1 MLSNML
7 QNIIQSEIGR
17 KYIEKIEVPI
27 SITKNIKNILRPY
40 QVNSLQYFIA
50 YLNEYDNNKN
60 KHLMFNMAT
69 GSGKTLI
76 MASLIL
82 YLYEKG
88 YRNFLFFVNSVNIID
103 KTRENFFNISSNKYL
118 FNNEIIINNKNV
130 EIKEV
135 NNFDYSDE
143 YNINIFVTSIQ
154 YLHNLLRENKE
165 NAFDITNLQD
175 KKIVILADEAHHFN
189 AETSKNK
196 ILQKGLFE
204 EEKSNEKEIIKND
217 SWESTVQTI
226 FQSNKENF
234 LLEFTATIDYEN
246 SFIVDKYLDK
256 TIFKYD
262 LLKFRQDLYSKEIDI
277 IQNDVDKKYL
287 MLGAVILSEYRREVA
302 SNNGIDLKPIILFKA
317 HKLIKESQE
326 NQEIFNNLIDNLKE
340 KDIDK
345 LYKSNLKENDK
356 KDIIYKAIG
365 YFKNKYRDFDIFIS
379 RIKEAFKKEYQL
391 ITNEKTK
398 SSEEKND
405 KDSKEMSKQN
415 KLLNTLENKD
425 NPIRVIFSV
434 NKLNEGWD
442 VLNLFDIVRLYEK
455 RDADTKNKKAGKTTI
470 SEAQLIGRG
479 ARYYPLKIDY
489 YNDDEI
495 YKRKYDKDLDNDK
508 RILETLYYHS
518 IKDSRY
524 ISELRTV
531 LREHGLLDDVYC
543 REANFELK
551 ENVKKYADT
560 NFIFSN
566 RREEKARFYKEDK
579 TLLGNKKSFADIR
592 ADLNKFEFQYV
603 CKTGSIKIE
612 HAINEENKNLTES
625 EKLKNRVI
633 ESLGRPEDIEFYE
646 IKKHIRLYAWY
657 KMNYGFDQL
666 KPKFQDLKN
675 IDELFDH
682 LSDMKFKFFN
692 LNDKYININE
702 EYINFLTTDFYPKLI
717 KIIDENYSE
726 YIGTKDFYPQLIKDV
741 FREKKKKIYNEKLC
755 ADMEKI
761 EYYAQN
767 ILYADSYLEISFSTK
782 HINDVIEKLKEK
794 GYNNIYL
801 FRNDQDLAIYNF
813 DNGTAFYPD
822 FILICEYKKEQIHY
836 QVFIEP
842 KGEHLESSPE
852 EKAKQDFLLSI
863 KNDSTLNKDTFELDT
878 DKYILFGMRFFTD
891 DDNNN
896 SQKWNDELK
905 NEFKG

>member
-1 MLSNML
+1 MSVNL
-7 QNIIQSEIGR
+7 QKSIEYELGIKN
-17 KYIEKIEVPI
+17 IEKIEIPTSVA
-27 SITKNIKNILRPY
+27 KNIKNTLRPY

-50 YLNEYDNNKN
+50 YLNEYDNNRN

-88 YRNFLFFVNSVNIID
+88 YRNFLFFVNSANIID
-103 KTRENFFNISSNKYL
+103 KTRENFFKIQSSKYL
-118 FNNEIIINNKNV
+118 FNNEIIINNKNI

-135 NNFDYSDE
+135 NNFDYSDD

-154 YLHNLLRENKE
+154 YLHNLLKENKE

-196 ILQKGLFE
+196 IVQKKFFE
-204 EEKSNEKEIIKND
+204 NEKEIIKND
-217 SWESTVQTI
+217 NWENTVQAI
-226 FQSNKENF
+226 FQSNKDNF
-234 LLEFTATIDYEN
+234 LLEFTATINYEN
-246 SFIVDKYLDK
+246 GLISDKYSDK
-256 TIFKYD
+256 IIFKYD

-277 IQNDVDKKYL
+277 IQNDADKKYL
-287 MLGAVILSEYRREVA
+287 MLGAVILSEYRREIA

-317 HKLIKESQE
+317 NQFIKESQK
-326 NQEIFNNLIDNLKE
+326 NQEIFNDLINNLKE

-345 LYKSNLKENDK
+345 LFKPNIKENDK

-365 YFKNKYRDFDIFIS
+365 YFKDKYKDFNVFIS
-379 RIKEAFKKEYQL
+379 RIKESFKIECQL
-391 ITNEKTK
+391 ITNEKAK
-398 SSEEKND
+398 SSEEKNN
-405 KDSKEMSKQN
+405 KDSKEISNQN

-425 NPIRVIFSV
+425 NPIRAVFSV

-442 VLNLFDIVRLYEK
+442 VLNLFDIVRLYES
-455 RDADTKNKKAGKTTI
+455 RDADSKKKKAEKTTI

-479 ARYYPLKIDY
+479 ARYYPLKLDY

-524 ISELRTV
+524 ISELRAV

-543 REANFELK
+543 EEKDFKIK
-551 ENVKKYADT
+551 EKYKKYMNK

-566 RREEKARFYKEDK
+566 RKEEKNRLYKEDK
-579 TLLGNKKSFADIR
+579 TLIGNKKSFADIR
-592 ADLNKFEFQYV
+592 ARLENFRFEYV
-603 CKTGSIKIE
+603 CKTGSRKTE
-612 HAINEENKNLTES
+612 HAVNEEEKKLTES
-625 EKLKNRVI
+625 EKLQHLKI
-633 ESLGRPEDIEFYE
+633 ESLGKPKHKSFGDIKDY
-646 IKKHIRLYAWY
+646 IKINAWY
-657 KMNYGFDQL
+657 KMNYGFDKL

-675 IDELFDH
+675 INELFDS
-682 LSDMKFKFFN
+682 LRDIEFIFFN
-692 LNDKYININE
+692 LNDKYVNPND
-702 EYINFLTTDFYPKLI
+702 EYINFLTQIFYPKLI

-726 YIGTKDFYPQLIKDV
+726 YMGTKEFYPKLIKDV
-741 FREKKKKIYNEKLC
+741 FRDKKKKIYNKKLY
-755 ADMEKI
+755 ADMEDA

-767 ILYADSYLEISFSTK
+767 ILYADSDLEIDFSKK
-782 HINDVIEKLKEK
+782 HINDVIEYLKEK
-794 GYNNIYL
+794 GYSNIYL
-801 FRNDQDLAIYNF
+801 FRNDQDLAVYNF
-813 DNGTAFYPD
+813 DNGRAFYPD
-822 FILICEYKKEQIHY
+822 FILICEYQKEQIHY
-836 QVFIEP
+836 QVFLEP
-842 KGEHLESSPE
+842 KGKHLESSPE

-863 KNDSTLNKDTFELDT
+863 KNSSTLNKDAFELDT

-891 DDNNN
+891 NDNNN
-896 SQKWNDELK
+896 SQKWNNELK

>member
-7 QNIIQSEIGR
+7 QNVIQSEIGR
-17 KYIEKIEVPI
+17 KTIEKIEIPI
-27 SITKNIKNILRPY
+27 SITKNIKNTLRPY
-40 QVNSLQYFIA
+40 QINSLQYFIA

-118 FNNEIIINNKNV
+118 FNSEIIINNKNI

-135 NNFDYSDE
+135 NNFDYSDD

-154 YLHNLLRENKE
+154 YLHNLLKENKE

-196 ILQKGLFE
+196 IPQKELFE
-204 EEKSNEKEIIKND
+204 EEKSNEN
-217 SWESTVQTI
+217 WESTVQTI
-226 FQSNKENF
+226 FQSNKDNF

-246 SFIVDKYLDK
+246 KSIVDKYLDK

-287 MLGAVILSEYRREVA
+287 MLGAVILSEYRREIA
-302 SNNGIDLKPIILFKA
+302 SNNGIELKPIILFKA
-317 HKLIKESQE
+317 HKLIKESQA
-326 NQEIFNNLIDNLKE
+326 NQEIFNDLIDNLKE

-356 KDIIYKAIG
+356 KNIIYKSIE
-365 YFKNKYRDFDIFIS
+365 YFKDKYKYFDIFIS
-379 RIKEAFKKEYQL
+379 RIKEAFKREYQL

-398 SSEEKND
+398 PSEEKND
-405 KDSKEMSKQN
+405 KDSKEISKQN

-442 VLNLFDIVRLYEK
+442 VLNLFDIVRLYET
-455 RDADTKNKKAGKTTI
+455 RDADTKKKKAGKTTI

-479 ARYYPLKIDY
+479 ARYYPLRLDY

-543 REANFELK
+543 REEDFKLK
-551 ENVKKYADT
+551 EIVAKYADT

-566 RREEKARFYKEDK
+566 RKEEKARLYKEDK
-579 TLLGNKKSFADIR
+579 TLIGNKKSFEDIKSYFKNIT
-592 ADLNKFEFQYV
+592 LEYI
-603 CKTGSIKIE
+603 CKTGSIKVE
-612 HAINEENKNLTES
+612 HAINEEDKNLTES
-625 EKLKNRVI
+625 EKLRNLKI
-633 ESLGRPEDIEFYE
+633 ESLGKPKHKSFGDIKDY
-646 IKKHIRLYAWY
+646 IKINAWY
-657 KMNYGFDQL
+657 KMNYGFDKL

-675 IDELFDH
+675 LYELFYH
-682 LSDMKFKFFN
+682 LRDIKFIFFN

-702 EYINFLTTDFYPKLI
+702 EYINFLTNVFYPKLI

-726 YIGTKDFYPQLIKDV
+726 YIGTKEFYPQLIKDV

-755 ADMEKI
+755 ADMGNI

-767 ILYADSYLEISFSTK
+767 ILYADSDLEIYFSTK
-782 HINDVIEKLKEK
+782 HIYEVIEYLKEK

-836 QVFIEP
+836 QVFLEP
-842 KGEHLESSPE
+842 KGKHLESSPE

-863 KNDSTLNKDTFELDT
+863 KNNSTLNKDIFELDT

-891 DDNNN
+891 DNSN

>member
-17 KYIEKIEVPI
+17 KTIEKIEIPI
-27 SITKNIKNILRPY
+27 SITKNIKNTLRPY
-40 QVNSLQYFIA
+40 QINSLQYFIA

-76 MASLIL
+76 MAALIL

-88 YRNFLFFVNSVNIID
+88 YRNFLFFVNSINIID

-118 FNNEIIINNKNV
+118 FNSEIIINNKNI

-135 NNFDYSDE
+135 NNFDYSDD

-154 YLHNLLRENKE
+154 YLHILLSKGNKE

-196 ILQKGLFE
+196 IPEKGLFE
-204 EEKSNEKEIIKND
+204 QEKSNEN
-217 SWESTVQTI
+217 WENTVQTI
-226 FQSNKENF
+226 FQSNKDNF

-246 SFIVDKYLDK
+246 SFIVDKYSDK

-287 MLGAVILSEYRREVA
+287 MLGAVIVSEYRREIA

-326 NQEIFNNLIDNLKE
+326 NQEIFNDLIDNLKE

-356 KDIIYKAIG
+356 KDIIYKAIV
-365 YFKNKYRDFDIFIS
+365 YFKNKYKDFDIFIS

-398 SSEEKND
+398 LSEEKND
-405 KDSKEMSKQN
+405 KDSKEISKQN

-455 RDADTKNKKAGKTTI
+455 RDPDTKNKKAGKTAI

-479 ARYYPLKIDY
+479 ARYYPLKLDY

-495 YKRKYDKDLDNDK
+495 YKRKYDKDLDSDK

-543 REANFELK
+543 RETNFELK
-551 ENVKKYADT
+551 ENIKKYADT

-566 RREEKARFYKEDK
+566 KKEEKSRLYKEDK
-579 TLLGNKKSFADIR
+579 TLIGNKKPFEDIR
-592 ADLNKFEFQYV
+592 ADLDKFKFQYI
-603 CKTGSIKIE
+603 CKTGSRKTE
-612 HAINEENKNLTES
+612 HAINEEKNLTES
-625 EKLKNRVI
+625 EKLQNRKI
-633 ESLGRPEDIEFYE
+633 ESWGRPKDIGFYKIE
-646 IKKHIRLYAWY
+646 KYIRLYAWY

-666 KPKFQDLKN
+666 KEKFPYLKN
-675 IDELFDH
+675 IDELFDNF
-682 LSDMKFKFFN
+682 SDMKFKFFN
-692 LNDKYININE
+692 LNDKYVNINE

-726 YIGTKDFYPQLIKDV
+726 YVGTKDFYPKLIKDV
-741 FREKKKKIYNEKLC
+741 FKAKKKKIYDEKLC
-755 ADMEKI
+755 ANMENI

-767 ILYADSYLEISFSTK
+767 ILYADSDLEIDFSTK
-782 HINDVIEKLKEK
+782 HIYEVIEYLKNK
-794 GYNNIYL
+794 SYSNIYL

-813 DNGTAFYPD
+813 DNGAAFYPD

-836 QVFIEP
+836 QVFLEP
-842 KGEHLESSPE
+842 KGKHLESSPE

-863 KNDSTLNKDTFELDT
+863 KNNSNLNKDTFELDT

-891 DDNNN
+891 NDNNN

>member
-1 MLSNML
+1 MLSKML
-7 QNIIQSEIGR
+7 QNSIEVEIGKR
-17 KYIEKIEVPI
+17 SIEKIEIPI
-27 SITKNIKNILRPY
+27 SITKNIKNTLRPY
-40 QVNSLQYFIA
+40 QVNCLQYFIA
-50 YLNEYDNNKN
+50 YLNEYDNNNKN
-60 KHLMFNMAT
+60 NHLMFNMAT

-135 NNFDYSDE
+135 NNFDYSDD

-154 YLHNLLRENKE
+154 YLHNLLKENKE

-196 ILQKGLFE
+196 IVQKGFFE
-204 EEKSNEKEIIKND
+204 EEKSNEKETVKND

-226 FQSNKENF
+226 FQSNKDNF

-246 SFIVDKYLDK
+246 KSIVDKYLDK

-287 MLGAVILSEYRREVA
+287 MLGAVILSEYRREIA
-302 SNNGIDLKPIILFKA
+302 SNNGIELKPIILFKA
-317 HKLIKESQE
+317 HKLIKESQA
-326 NQEIFNNLIDNLKE
+326 NQEIFNDLIDNLKE

-365 YFKNKYRDFDIFIS
+365 YFKNKYKDFDIFIS

-398 SSEEKND
+398 SLEEKND

-442 VLNLFDIVRLYEK
+442 VLNLFDIVRLYET

-479 ARYYPLKIDY
+479 ARYYPLKLDY

-543 REANFELK
+543 REENFKLK

-566 RREEKARFYKEDK
+566 RKEEKARFYKEDK
-579 TLLGNKKSFADIR
+579 TLVGNKKSFEDIKSYFR
-592 ADLNKFEFQYV
+592 NITLEYN
-603 CKTGSIKIE
+603 CRTGIRKIE
-612 HAINEENKNLTES
+612 HAISIEEEKNLTES
-625 EKLKNRVI
+625 EKLQNLKI
-633 ESLGRPEDIEFYE
+633 ESLGKP
-646 IKKHIRLYAWY
+646 KHISFGDIKDYIKINSWY
-657 KMNYGFDQL
+657 KMNYGFDKL

-675 IDELFDH
+675 IGELFDY
-682 LSDMKFKFFN
+682 LNDVKFLFFN
-692 LNDKYININE
+692 LNDKYVNLNY
-702 EYINFLTTDFYPKLI
+702 EYINFLTTNFYPKLI

-741 FREKKKKIYNEKLC
+741 FRDKKKKIYNEKLC
-755 ADMEKI
+755 DDMEKI
-761 EYYAQN
+761 DYYAQN
-767 ILYADSYLEISFSTK
+767 FLYADSDLEISFSKK
-782 HINDVIEKLKEK
+782 HINDVIEYLKEK
-794 GYNNIYL
+794 GYSNIYL

-836 QVFIEP
+836 QVFLEP
-842 KGEHLESSPE
+842 KGKGLGDSPK
-852 EKAKQDFLLSI
+852 EKSKQDFLLSI
-863 KNDSTLNKDTFELDT
+863 KNDITLNKDIFELDT

-891 DDNNN
+891 QMDI
-896 SQKWNDELK
+896 QKWNDELK